1 MFAVIKTGGK
11 QYKVSEGDTIVIEKL
26 DAEAGN
32 DVTFDNVL
40 MLGSGESVTVG
51 APLVAGATVSA
62 EISEHMRGPKLI
74 TRKKRQRQ
82 TYRRTIGH
90 KQHLTTV
97 TITSINAD
105 GTKPAKKAAPKK
117 AAAPKAEAAAPKA
130 ETAAA
135 EAPKAAPAGKP
146 DVDARGRIAK
156 LEGKAD
162 NLKKISGVGPVLE
175 KKLNAAGIYFFW
187 QVAALKADQIAE
199 LEEEMSFPGR
209 ITRDEWVK
217 QAEEFAKDA

>member
-26 DAEAGN
+26 DAEAGK

-51 APLVAGATVSA
+51 APLVAGATVSG
-62 EISEHMRGPKLI
+62 EIAEHMRGPKLI

-90 KQHLTTV
+90 KQRLTTV

-105 GTKPAKKAAPKK
+105 GAKPAKKAAVKK
-117 AAAPKAEAAAPKA
+117 AEAPKAEAAAV
-130 ETAAA
+130 
-135 EAPKAAPAGKP
+135 EAPKAAPSGKP
-146 DVDARGRIAK
+146 EVDARGRIAK

-175 KKLNAAGIYFFW
+175 KKLHAAGIYFFW

-209 ITRDEWVK
+209 ITRDDWVK

>member
-11 QYKVSEGDTIVIEKL
+11 QYKVSEGDTLVIEKL
-26 DAEAGN
+26 DAEAGK

-40 MLGSGESVTVG
+40 MLGNGDSVTVG

-105 GTKPAKKAAPKK
+105 GAKPAKKPAAKK
-117 AAAPKAEAAAPKA
+117 AAAPKAEAP
-130 ETAAA
+130 AA
-135 EAPKAAPAGKP
+135 EAPKAASAGKP
-146 DVDARGRIAK
+146 EVDARGRIAT

-187 QVAALKADQIAE
+187 QVAALKAEQIAE